1 MDMTVSI
8 EKARV
13 DVSLVHVDG
22 NIDSSTYQEF
32 EKRVQELI
40 DEGARYVLIDL
51 SHVPFLSSAG
61 LRALNSLFYKL
72 RSLAPDGSDEE
83 MKQGIREGR
92 YHSAHLK
99 LASANRDVRQVLEIS
114 GFDMYLEILPD
125 VTTAL
130 ASF

>member
-1 MDMTVSI
+1 MDISVST

-13 DVSLVHVDG
+13 DVTLVHVHG
-22 NIDSSTYQEF
+22 NIDSSSYEAF
-32 EKRVQELI
+32 EKRVQGLI

-61 LRALNSLFYKL
+61 LRALNTLFYGL
-72 RSLAPDGSDEE
+72 RALAPEASDAD
-83 MKQGIREGR
+83 MKKGIREGT

-99 LASANRDVRQVLEIS
+99 LAGPNKDVRQVLEIS

-125 VTTAL
+125 VQAGL

>member
-1 MDMTVSI
+1 MDITVTT

-13 DVSLVHVDG
+13 DVALVHVHG
-22 NIDSSTYQEF
+22 NIDSSSYEAF
-32 EKRVQELI
+32 EKQVQRLI
-40 DEGARYVLIDL
+40 DEGARYILIDL

-61 LRALNSLFYKL
+61 LRALNSLFYKI
-72 RSLAPDGSDEE
+72 RSLVQDRSEEE
-83 MKQGIREGR
+83 MKQGIREGT

-99 LASANRDVRQVLEIS
+99 LAAANKDVRQVLEIS

-125 VTTAL
+125 VKTAL

>member
-1 MDMTVSI
+1 MDMTVTT

-40 DEGARYVLIDL
+40 DGGARYVLIDL
-51 SHVPFLSSAG
+51 SHVSFLSSAG

-72 RSLAPDGSDEE
+72 RSLAPDSSDDE
-83 MKQGIREGR
+83 MKQGIREGT

-99 LASANRDVRQVLEIS
+99 LAGANRDVRQVLEIS

-125 VTTAL
+125 VKTAL

>member
-1 MDMTVSI
+1 MDMKVST

-32 EKRVQELI
+32 EKRLQELI
-40 DEGARYVLIDL
+40 DGGARYVLIDL
-51 SHVPFLSSAG
+51 SHVSFLSSAG
-61 LRALNSLFYKL
+61 LRALNSLFYNL

-83 MKQGIREGR
+83 MKQGIREGT

-99 LASANRDVRQVLEIS
+99 LAGANRDVRQVLEIS

-125 VTTAL
+125 VKTAL